1 MADAG
6 RRGDGCRVAPGFVGG
21 WLLGCRNS
29 AKTVFKK
36 SELAACCR
44 SDSGLFKNNAD
55 FRQPRISSPPAE
67 TGQTASPAR
76 AVRFKAVGLGWL
88 GGSWMSRQR
97 CAGRR
102 GGKAE
107 FPCGLMGRGWAEAL
121 RCRLGVCRGASLST
135 GSVSNCGGIFGWV
148 LRVFFL
154 VYGMVGISYKI
165 FCLYGHSWSSGF

>member
-1 MADAG
+1 MWLVRLFLVKRDAREACAAC
-6 RRGDGCRVAPGFVGG
+6 RRGFVVG
-21 WLLGCRNS
+21 WLLGCRES
-29 AKTVFKK
+29 AKSVLQKF
-36 SELAACCR
+36 ELASCSR
-44 SDSGLFKNNAD
+44 SDSGLLKNNAD

-67 TGQTASPAR
+67 ADQTASPAR

-107 FPCGLMGRGWAEAL
+107 FPCGLMGRGWAEVL
-121 RCRLGVCRGASLST
+121 RCRLGVCRGASLSA

-148 LRVFFL
+148 LRDFFSG
-154 VYGMVGISYKI
+154 VWYGWYI
-165 FCLYGHSWSSGF
+165 L